1 MLFFPL
7 GVVVN
12 ALSVF
17 VGGAVGAML
26 GEKIPE
32 RLRINLT
39 LIFGICS
46 CSMGISTIVKM
57 QTLPALVFAIIIG
70 TAIGELIYLEK
81 GIAWGAR
88 KFEKPIAAVF
98 PNKSLVGAEEYMEK
112 LIGIIVLFVAS
123 GTGIFG
129 ALQSGLTGDH
139 TILITKSILDLFTAA
154 IFAASLGY
162 IVSVVAIPQ
171 FIVLFLLFLSAA
183 LIMPLT
189 NASMLAD
196 FSACGG
202 VLMFATGLRIC
213 GIKVFPIGNML
224 PAMLLIM
231 PFSYLWTT
239 YIIPLLKSMM

>member
-98 PNKSLVGAEEYMEK
+98 PNKSLVGADEYMEK

-189 NASMLAD
+189 NTSMLAD

>member
-98 PNKSLVGAEEYMEK
+98 PNKSLVGADEYMEK

-123 GTGIFG
+123 GTCIFG

>member
-98 PNKSLVGAEEYMEK
+98 PNKSLVGADEYMEK

-213 GIKVFPIGNML
+213 GFKVFPIGNML

>member
-81 GIAWGAR
+81 GIAWG
-88 KFEKPIAAVF
+88 
-98 PNKSLVGAEEYMEK
+98 EYMEK

>member
-98 PNKSLVGAEEYMEK
+98 PNKSLVGADEYMEK

-129 ALQSGLTGDH
+129 ALRSGLTGDH

-196 FSACGG
+196 FAACGG

>member
-12 ALSVF
+12 AVSVF

-98 PNKSLVGAEEYMEK
+98 PNKSLVGADEYMEK

>member
-98 PNKSLVGAEEYMEK
+98 PNKSLVGADEYMEK

-154 IFAASLGY
+154 IVAASLGY

>member
-1 MLFFPL
+1 
-7 GVVVN
+7 
-12 ALSVF
+12 
-17 VGGAVGAML
+17 
-26 GEKIPE
+26 
-32 RLRINLT
+32 
-39 LIFGICS
+39 
-46 CSMGISTIVKM
+46 
-57 QTLPALVFAIIIG
+57 
-70 TAIGELIYLEK
+70 
-81 GIAWGAR
+81 
-88 KFEKPIAAVF
+88 
-98 PNKSLVGAEEYMEK
+98 MEK

>member
-26 GEKIPE
+26 GEKIPG

-98 PNKSLVGAEEYMEK
+98 PNKSLVGADEYMEK

>member
-98 PNKSLVGAEEYMEK
+98 PNKSLVGADEYMEK

-123 GTGIFG
+123 STGIFG

>member
-98 PNKSLVGAEEYMEK
+98 PNKSLVGADDYMEK

>member
-98 PNKSLVGAEEYMEK
+98 PNKSLVGADEYMEK

>member
-7 GVVVN
+7 GIIVN
-12 ALSVF
+12 GIAVF
-17 VGGAVGAML
+17 VGGAMGAML
-26 GEKIPE
+26 GEKIPG
-32 RLRINLT
+32 RLRVNLT

-88 KFEKPIAAVF
+88 KFEKPIAAIF
-98 PNKSLVGAEEYMEK
+98 PNKSQVGSEDYMEQ

-139 TILITKSILDLFTAA
+139 TILITKSILDLFTAV

-171 FIVLFLLFLSAA
+171 FIVLMLLFFSAA
-183 LIMPLT
+183 FIMPMT

-224 PAMLLIM
+224 PAMILVM
-231 PFSYLWTT
+231 PFSYFWTT

>member
-98 PNKSLVGAEEYMEK
+98 PNKSLVGADEYMEK

-196 FSACGG
+196 FSTCGG

>member
-98 PNKSLVGAEEYMEK
+98 PNKSLVGADEYMEK

-231 PFSYLWTT
+231 PFSYLWST

>member
-32 RLRINLT
+32 RLRINLK

-98 PNKSLVGAEEYMEK
+98 PNKSLVGADEYMEK

>member
-7 GVVVN
+7 GIIVN
-12 ALSVF
+12 GIAVF
-17 VGGAVGAML
+17 VGGAMGAML
-26 GEKIPE
+26 GEKIPG
-32 RLRINLT
+32 RLRVNLT

-57 QTLPALVFAIIIG
+57 QTLPALVLSIIIG
-70 TAIGELIYLEK
+70 TTIGELVYLEK

-88 KFEKPIAAVF
+88 KFEKPIASIF
-98 PNKSLVGAEEYMEK
+98 PHKSQVGAEDYMEQ

-139 TILITKSILDLFTAA
+139 TILITKSILDLFTAV

-171 FIVLFLLFLSAA
+171 FIVLMLLFFSAA
-183 LIMPLT
+183 FIMPMT

-224 PAMLLIM
+224 PAMILVM
-231 PFSYLWTT
+231 PFSYFWTT